1 MGVRVA
7 VDSLTI
13 EIHAEGKATVTVTA
27 ADSAGLIARQA
38 FEIKQ
43 PPTDREILEIFYHA
57 TGGAHWANNA
67 NWLTDAPL
75 EEWYGITADR
85 AGLVIEIHLFEN
97 RLAGPIPSGAWLPV
111 RLAKALVGW
120 QSTDRCDPVP
130 VGPSAQFDAALVVR
144 QSTYGPH
151 PWGTRSAFTLDTPL
165 VAKKPTDGAHPVGA
179 WPTVWVARAPVIR
192 QFTGRSDPTRAWPTV
207 KVVAPLVVEKPTD
220 GPHPAGAQP
229 AVQCTAT
236 IKVRRSDNQGEN
248 TRSRRCERR
257 DDNKVAWVEQVE
269 RPGEPVRRSYFVGR
283 SEHGIKAGRYRA
295 PPPCQRERRCG
306 VGG

>member
-1 MGVRVA
+1 MVVDGDTVTVVVVARDTGGLSARVTIGVVVPNQAPEVADSIPDVVLDEGDAAVVVLSGYFSDPDGDALTFRATSSEPRLVGVRVA

-97 RLAGPIPSGAWLPV
+97 RLAGPIPSGAWL
-111 RLAKALVGW
+111 
-120 QSTDRCDPVP
+120 
-130 VGPSAQFDAALVVR
+130 
-144 QSTYGPH
+144 
-151 PWGTRSAFTLDTPL
+151 
-165 VAKKPTDGAHPVGA
+165 
-179 WPTVWVARAPVIR
+179 
-192 QFTGRSDPTRAWPTV
+192 
-207 KVVAPLVVEKPTD
+207 
-220 GPHPAGAQP
+220 
-229 AVQCTAT
+229 
-236 IKVRRSDNQGEN
+236 SDNQGE
-248 TRSRRCERR
+248 T
-257 DDNKVAWVEQVE
+257 
-269 RPGEPVRRSYFVGR
+269 
-283 SEHGIKAGRYRA
+283 
-295 PPPCQRERRCG
+295 
-306 VGG
+306 